1 MTAYVRAT
9 LRKLTLWYEHSVTI
23 MVVLQRETYSDVRE
37 QEEEFDACEL
47 SDGYAS
53 TEGYESP
60 DERHQATS
68 PKRSRDGI
76 KQVRVLSTLACACM
90 HRCNHIRTTQV
101 TPTEISPN
109 EAPKKALKAS
119 EVDMHIT
126 L

>member
-53 TEGYESP
+53 TEGYE
-60 DERHQATS
+60 
-68 PKRSRDGI
+68 
-76 KQVRVLSTLACACM
+76 
-90 HRCNHIRTTQV
+90 
-101 TPTEISPN
+101 
-109 EAPKKALKAS
+109 
-119 EVDMHIT
+119 
-126 L
+126 